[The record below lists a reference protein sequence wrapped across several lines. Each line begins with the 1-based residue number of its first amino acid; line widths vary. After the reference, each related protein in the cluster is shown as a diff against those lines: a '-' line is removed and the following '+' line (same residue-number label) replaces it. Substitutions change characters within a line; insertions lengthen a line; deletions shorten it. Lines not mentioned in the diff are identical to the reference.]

1 MIDWQAFTPVSALIG
16 GMLIGLSA
24 GILIMLSG
32 RIAGISGIVGGLLPP
47 KATDVLWRICFLL
60 GLVAAYWIYRGLAIA
75 GLPLP
80 PITIDIQASFYWLA
94 MAGFL
99 VGIGTRYGAGCTS
112 GHGVCGLSRY
122 SPRSMVAT
130 LLFMLAGFVTV
141 FVVRHIFLI
150 S

>member
-16 GMLIGLSA
+16 GMFIGLAA
-24 GILIMLSG
+24 GIFILLSG
-32 RIAGISGIVGGLLPP
+32 RIVGISGIVGGLLPP
-47 KATDVLWRICFLL
+47 KAHDAWWRVCFVL
-60 GLVAAYWIYRGLAIA
+60 GLLAAYWIYRLLAIS

-80 PITIDIQASFYWLA
+80 PVNIDIQASVYWLA

-112 GHGVCGLSRY
+112 GHGVCGLSRF

-130 LLFMLAGFVTV
+130 LLFMLTGFITV
-141 FVVRHIFLI
+141 FVVRDVLLI